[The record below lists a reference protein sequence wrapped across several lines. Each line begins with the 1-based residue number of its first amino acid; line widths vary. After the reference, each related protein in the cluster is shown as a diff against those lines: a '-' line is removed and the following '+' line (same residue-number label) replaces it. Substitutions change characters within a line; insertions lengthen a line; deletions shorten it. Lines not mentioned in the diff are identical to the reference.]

1 MKVVLDTN
9 IILASVSPF
18 SPYRIV
24 FEKFEASEYT
34 LCLTSEILLEYEEK
48 LGEIFNETVAELTT
62 AGLMLKTNILKVG
75 VFYQW
80 RLIFPDLDDNKF
92 VDCAIAANADYLVTN
107 DKDFNRLKTLPF
119 PKIKV
124 LNMAQFIEVLEG
136 GDALPTGV

>member
-24 FEKFEASEYT
+24 FDKFEASEYT

-48 LGEIFNETVAELTT
+48 LGEIFNGTVAELTV
-62 AGLMLKTNILKVG
+62 AGMMLKSNVLKVG
-75 VFYQW
+75 VFFEW
-80 RLIFPDLDDNKF
+80 RLIYPDLDDNKF
-92 VDCAIAANADYLVTN
+92 VDCAVAANADYIVTN
-107 DKDFNRLKTLPF
+107 DKDFNQLKTLPF

-124 LNMAQFIEVLEG
+124 LSMAEFVELLEG
-136 GDALPTGV
+136 K